1 MLSKN
6 IYKFVKR
13 IIDIVIASFAFI
25 FLLPIFI
32 LTTLL
37 IKIDSR
43 GSIIFKQNRIGYKQ
57 RVFSI
62 YKFRT
67 MRQSTHYISK
77 ITTADD
83 KRITPLGYFLRKHK
97 IDELPQLLNIIIGDM
112 SIIGPRPEV
121 PDFLDSYTEDER
133 QIIFSIRPGLSDL
146 ASLKFIDENEL
157 LKDQGDHEKF
167 YIENIL
173 PEKKLLQIKYVRTM
187 SALTDLEIAFKT
199 LIMVLKKFL
208 RDN

>member
-13 IIDIVIASFAFI
+13 IIDFVIASFALI

-37 IKIDSR
+37 IKIDSS
-43 GSIIFKQNRIGYKQ
+43 GSIIFKQNRIGYQQ
-57 RVFSI
+57 RIFSI

-67 MRQSTHYISK
+67 MRESASYISK
-77 ITTADD
+77 ITAVDD
-83 KRITPLGYFLRKHK
+83 KRITPLGYFLRKYK
-97 IDELPQLLNIIIGDM
+97 IDELPQLINIIIGDM

-133 QIIFSIRPGLSDL
+133 QIIFSIRPGLSDF

-157 LKDQGDHEKF
+157 LKDQSDHEKF

-173 PEKKLLQIKYVRTM
+173 PDKKRLQIEYVRTM
-187 SALTDLEIAFKT
+187 SALTDLGIALKT
-199 LIMVLKKFL
+199 LKMVLNKFL